1 MNRKNLTSA
10 VLAGL
15 AGVAGIAASAQA
27 VNLNPDGLG
36 QVLIYPYYTT
46 RNGNQTLLSVV
57 NTTAD
62 AKAVKVRFM
71 EGKNTREVLD
81 FNLYLSP
88 YDVWTAALLDGSAV
102 DTNCDI
108 IQPNG
113 VLGLD
118 GNPITGADGGQC
130 GVPHLLTTDSSCTV
144 PYLFDD
150 GVASTGKG
158 LQSFLPFRLGD
169 GGGTDIDRAAEGHF
183 EMIEMGTVTDEDE
196 SSATALTHEVLTN
209 AQKASGQQA
218 LPNNCD
224 QLVAAWSTGGTGTG
238 GVPLPD
244 GYWTV
249 DPSVDIEAPT
259 GGLFG
264 GAAVVNVG
272 EGYMFSY
279 DAKAING
286 FQSDADVDALTTL
299 HAIPGTVEP
308 GLNSGDVTD
317 ATVFLDDGST
327 LASSGLT
334 RGVDAVSFVFM
345 HDQLYNEYSIEAGIN
360 AFTEWVITFPTKH
373 FYVFEDDSGS
383 DVPLAPFTEQWQEDG
398 PDQGT
403 ACEPVLLN
411 DVFDREEQST
421 LIDGQ
426 PGTPPIVSPA
436 PPIPPD
442 PTFIPFELCF
452 ETNVIQFAAP
462 ATAEPS
468 GNDDMATPIL
478 GAKNATTFTLPPGY
492 ETGWAALELDDYVDE
507 SGAASRDPLG
517 GLEGLPVTGFS
528 VQKFGNQNAQAGI
541 AAFYGGI
548 YGHKASRKA
557 ASS

>member
-46 RNGNQTLLSVV
+46 RNGNTTLLSVV
-57 NTTAD
+57 NTTED

-88 YDVWTAALLDGSAV
+88 YDVWTAALIDGGVVDVNCELDG
-102 DTNCDI
+102 
-108 IQPNG
+108 G
-113 VLGLD
+113 FGEE
-118 GNPITGADGGQC
+118 GNGQC
-130 GVPHLLTTDSSCTV
+130 GVPHLLTTDTTCTV
-144 PYLFDD
+144 PYLFEM
-150 GVASTGKG
+150 ASTGPG
-158 LQSFLPFRLGD
+158 LQTFLPFRLDD
-169 GGGTDIDRAAEGHF
+169 GGGDDIDRAAEGHF
-183 EMIEMGTVTDEDE
+183 EMIEMGVVTDEDE
-196 SSATALTHEVLTN
+196 GSATALTHEVLTN
-209 AQKASGQQA
+209 YADGPAE
-218 LPNNCD
+218 PVNCQ
-224 QLVAAWSTGGTGTG
+224 QLVDAWTTGGTGPG
-238 GVPLPD
+238 GVPLDD
-244 GYWTV
+244 GYWTI
-249 DPSVDIEAPT
+249 DPSVDIEPPS

-264 GAAVVNVG
+264 GAAVINVG

-286 FQSDADVDALTTL
+286 FQSDAAVDALTTL

-308 GLNSGDVTD
+308 GLNSGDITE

-327 LASSGLT
+327 LVSSGLT

-345 HDQLYNEYSIEAGIN
+345 HDQLYNEYSIESDIN
-360 AFTEWVITFPTKH
+360 GFTEWVITFPTKH
-373 FYVFEDDSGS
+373 FYVFEEDSGS
-383 DVPLAPFTEQWQEDG
+383 TTPLAPFTEQWDETD
-398 PDQGT
+398 GT

-411 DVFDREEQST
+411 DVFDREEQSE
-421 LIDGQ
+421 LV
-426 PGTPPIVSPA
+426 PGTPGQPPVVSPA
-436 PPIPPD
+436 PPTPPPVD
-442 PTFIPFELCF
+442 VIPFELCF
-452 ETNVIQFAAP
+452 ETNVIKFA
-462 ATAEPS
+462 ES
-468 GNDDMATPIL
+468 GADEVDTTPIL
-478 GAKNATTFTLPPGY
+478 GAKNAITFELPEGY

-507 SGAASRDPLG
+507 LGAGSRDPLG

-548 YGHKASRKA
+548 YGHKTSRKA

>member
-57 NTTAD
+57 NTTGE

-102 DTNCDI
+102 DTECNI
-108 IQPNG
+108 EQPNG
-113 VLGLD
+113 SGDLNGD
-118 GNPITGADGGQC
+118 PIVGAGGGQC
-130 GVPHLLTTDSSCTV
+130 GVPHLLTADTSCTV
-144 PYLFDD
+144 PYIFES
-150 GVASTGKG
+150 ASTGPG
-158 LQSFLPFRLGD
+158 LQSFLPFRLAD
-169 GGGTDIDRAAEGHF
+169 GGGTDIDRTAEGHF
-183 EMIEMGTVTDEDE
+183 EMIEMGVLVDTDQG
-196 SSATALTHEVLTN
+196 SATAATHEILDDYAN
-209 AQKASGQQA
+209 APAMPADCQ
-218 LPNNCD
+218 
-224 QLVAAWSTGGTGTG
+224 QLVDAWTTGGTDVG
-238 GVPLPD
+238 GVPLSD
-244 GYWTV
+244 GYWTL
-249 DPSVDIEAPT
+249 DASEDIEPPT

-264 GAAVVNVG
+264 GAAVINVT

-286 FQSDADVDALTTL
+286 FQSDAAVDSLTTL

-308 GLNSGDVTD
+308 GLNSGDITD
-317 ATVFLDDGST
+317 ATVFLDDGTT

-345 HDQLYNEYSIEAGIN
+345 HDQLYNEYSIEEAISG
-360 AFTEWVITFPTKH
+360 FTEWVITFPTKH
-373 FYVFEDDSGS
+373 FYVFEDDSAS
-383 DVPLAPFTEQWQEDG
+383 TTPLAPFTEQWQTTGTDA
-398 PDQGT
+398 GT

-411 DVFDREEQST
+411 DVFDREEQSE
-421 LIDGQ
+421 LI
-426 PGTPPIVSPA
+426 PGTPGRPPVVSPA
-436 PPIPPD
+436 PPIPPTPD
-442 PTFIPFELCF
+442 VIPFELCF
-452 ETNVIQFAAP
+452 ETNVITFAAGGASVEP
-462 ATAEPS
+462 PIETEGTA
-468 GNDDMATPIL
+468 IL
-478 GAKNATTFTLPPGY
+478 GAKNAITFEVPEGY
-492 ETGWAALELDDYVDE
+492 QAGWAALELDDYIDE
-507 SGAASRDPLG
+507 TGAQSRDPLG
-517 GLEGLPVTGFS
+517 GLEGLPVTGFA
-528 VQKFGNQNAQAGI
+528 VQKFGNENASAGI